1 MQSRGK
7 IKPFAAWILVLLIA
21 VSCLPVSAMG
31 EAAGDPEEGI
41 RIEVL
46 PEETAENNNEQTS
59 EGTSPDRTDNE
70 INEPLGADDC
80 IDSGEENLSA
90 KDQQDSI
97 PASEETLPDSG
108 FTEDEIPEEDLPGS
122 DNEPPAEDESPEQ
135 VNQEE
140 SSPATAESDS
150 TLSDESSEPSEQSTD
165 ESSPEADS
173 TPTESAVPEQSSEST
188 ETENLSLQAAIEKYG
203 HVYVMTTRPAR
214 IFESPALKADTLI
227 YTADSASSLLL
238 ATFYTAHD
246 TVVIWF
252 LDEDEN
258 VVNGFI
264 SAKDVDSH
272 YLLDEDIRLIG
283 YIPAGEGATAI
294 GIMKLFIADGA
305 YAAAEEAPVTEP
317 VEESENEEP
326 LPYDETYQEET
337 PYIIPEEEIESD
349 QNDLPDESGLT
360 SEEEKPPFDP
370 DEPMI
375 DETSPDLPDDETES
389 VIPDIVPEDSADG
402 DKQLPETEEPDNDP
416 SDLIGSFVQV
426 TAETRAFS
434 TMNPDAAEKEY
445 TDQYLGHFVK
455 EAAVQILSVD
465 HDENGSTWY
474 QVRYLYGD
482 VSPIGKL
489 RWSDHG
495 SVWILQ
501 AETEE
506 SDKSSCT
513 LTDYAYTREYLQ
525 KIRSSGR
532 KLMRATPMNG
542 FTLKNINGPIG
553 PFYTGQTGLHGSTG
567 HSNYPQLARSAAHGL
582 IYATPHYLEGTII
595 YCLEQRQ
602 PGPGENAYTSTGP
615 YELIDMYTF
624 ANDPSSGGV
633 TGVQFSESTMH
644 ALGWVLRH
652 TYPFMVLDRDD
663 TYNEPWSRVA
673 GQFAIREVIKQLEG
687 AQYVESFWKMEDFYS
702 FTGGAPEVYLTY
714 ARWLAENGIAR
725 AGITGDI
732 YASDQSVS
740 LAGDHYVGWVTFTTD
755 ADLIRIPIEYGP
767 ITGNSAGS
775 DGTFYYLKSGDTI
788 YVESAESSFTIT
800 MESISSTSEEAF
812 FLVGV
817 PTTYIQKLLIPLE
830 GTPYPL
836 KSGSLPFELNLG
848 AIRVIKQSADGILL
862 AGTEFE
868 LLDRSGN
875 HVAVSISDDSGAATF
890 SGLSPGNYIVVE
902 TDPPQGFKLSENTF
916 QNVTVT
922 AGVTAEVT
930 YVNQPIL
937 GRIRIIKTDTVT
949 EQPLPGATF
958 TITQLSGPDSYY
970 TEETDMI
977 SVTVTTDA
985 QGIAETGLLPWG
997 EYEITETGVLDG
1009 YIDSGFTATVW
1020 IN

>member
-1 MQSRGK
+1 MQARGK
-7 IKPFAAWILVLLIA
+7 IKPFAAWILILILT
-21 VSCLPVSAMG
+21 VSLMPVSAIG
-31 EAAGDPEEGI
+31 EAIEEPDEGI
-41 RIEVL
+41 RIEVI
-46 PEETAENNNEQTS
+46 PDETAESVTE
-59 EGTSPDRTDNE
+59 E
-70 INEPLGADDC
+70 ITE
-80 IDSGEENLSA
+80 S
-90 KDQQDSI
+90 SI
-97 PASEETLPDSG
+97 PGETDTVHETDTDAENSIENEAESPSAEEPKDSAVTPEESMPD
-108 FTEDEIPEEDLPGS
+108 TPEEDLPGTE
-122 DNEPPAEDESPEQ
+122 NEPVIQDESQEPI
-135 VNQEE
+135 NQEE
-140 SSPATAESDS
+140 INQDNDKSDGAQPDGSTEQPIDEVIPESDPGTAESS
-150 TLSDESSEPSEQSTD
+150 ESGSSSEDQESEK
-165 ESSPEADS
+165 
-173 TPTESAVPEQSSEST
+173 
-188 ETENLSLQAAIEKYG
+188 LSLKEAIEKYG
-203 HVYVMTTRPAR
+203 YVYVMTTRPAR

-246 TVVIWF
+246 TVVVWF

-264 SAKDVDSH
+264 SAKDLDSH
-272 YLLDEDIRLIG
+272 YLLDEDVRPID
-283 YIPAGEGATAI
+283 YIPSGEGSTAI
-294 GIMKLFIADGA
+294 GTMKLFVAAGT
-305 YAAAEEAPVTEP
+305 YAVAEEDVFAEP
-317 VEESENEEP
+317 VETSESEEP
-326 LPYDETYQEET
+326 LPYDEPYQEET
-337 PYIIPEEEIESD
+337 
-349 QNDLPDESGLT
+349 
-360 SEEEKPPFDP
+360 
-370 DEPMI
+370 
-375 DETSPDLPDDETES
+375 
-389 VIPDIVPEDSADG
+389 PDIVPEDEIESEQDDLPDEPSPDVPDDKTEPVDPDMIPEDSTDG
-402 DKQLPETEEPDNDP
+402 DEQPTEAES
-416 SDLIGSFVQV
+416 SDDLSDMIGSYVRV
-426 TAETRAFS
+426 TTKTRAFS
-434 TMNPDAAEKEY
+434 TMDPDAAENEY

-465 HDENGSTWY
+465 HDENENTWY
-474 QVRYLYGD
+474 QVRYLYGN
-482 VSPIGKL
+482 VSPNGKL

-495 SVWILQ
+495 SVWVLQ
-501 AETEE
+501 TETEE
-506 SDKSSCT
+506 SDKDSCT
-513 LTDYAYTREYLQ
+513 LTDYAYTKEYLQ
-525 KIRSSGR
+525 KSRSSRR
-532 KLMRATPMNG
+532 KLMNASPMNG

-553 PFYTGQTGLHGSTG
+553 PFYTGQTGVHGSTG

-624 ANDPSSGGV
+624 ANDPSYGGV
-633 TGVQFSESTMH
+633 TGVRFSESTMH

-663 TYNEPWSRVA
+663 AYNEPWSRVA

-687 AQYVESFWKMEDFYS
+687 PQYVESFWEMENFYS
-702 FTGGAPEVYLTY
+702 FTGGAPAVYLTY

-740 LAGDHYVGWVTFTTD
+740 LAGDHYVGSVTLTTD

-848 AIRVIKQSADGILL
+848 AIRIIKQSADGMLL

-868 LLDRSGN
+868 LLDQSGN

-930 YVNQPIL
+930 YVNKPIL
-937 GRIRIIKTDTVT
+937 GRIRIIKTDTVK
-949 EQPLPGATF
+949 E
-958 TITQLSGPDSYY
+958 
-970 TEETDMI
+970 
-977 SVTVTTDA
+977 
-985 QGIAETGLLPWG
+985 
-997 EYEITETGVLDG
+997 
-1009 YIDSGFTATVW
+1009 
-1020 IN
+1020 

>member
-1 MQSRGK
+1 MQARGK
-7 IKPFAAWILVLLIA
+7 IKPFAAWILILILT
-21 VSCLPVSAMG
+21 VSLMPVSAIG
-31 EAAGDPEEGI
+31 EAIEEPDEGI
-41 RIEVL
+41 RIEVI
-46 PEETAENNNEQTS
+46 PDETAESVTEEITESSIPGETDTVHETDTDAENSIENEA
-59 EGTSPDRTDNE
+59 ESPSAEEPKDSAVTPEESMPDTTE
-70 INEPLGADDC
+70 NEPV
-80 IDSGEENLSA
+80 I
-90 KDQQDSI
+90 Q
-97 PASEETLPDSG
+97 
-108 FTEDEIPEEDLPGS
+108 
-122 DNEPPAEDESPEQ
+122 DESQEPI
-135 VNQEE
+135 NQEE
-140 SSPATAESDS
+140 INQDNDKSDGAQPDGSTEQPIDEVIPESDPGTAESS
-150 TLSDESSEPSEQSTD
+150 ESGSSSEDQESEK
-165 ESSPEADS
+165 
-173 TPTESAVPEQSSEST
+173 
-188 ETENLSLQAAIEKYG
+188 LSLKEAIEKYG
-203 HVYVMTTRPAR
+203 YVYVMTTRPAR

-246 TVVIWF
+246 TVVVWF

-264 SAKDVDSH
+264 SAKDLDSH
-272 YLLDEDIRLIG
+272 YLLDEDVRPID
-283 YIPAGEGATAI
+283 YIPSGEGSTAI
-294 GIMKLFIADGA
+294 GTMKLFVAAGT
-305 YAAAEEAPVTEP
+305 YAVAEEDVFAEP
-317 VEESENEEP
+317 VETSESEEP
-326 LPYDETYQEET
+326 LPYDEPYQEET
-337 PYIIPEEEIESD
+337 
-349 QNDLPDESGLT
+349 
-360 SEEEKPPFDP
+360 
-370 DEPMI
+370 
-375 DETSPDLPDDETES
+375 
-389 VIPDIVPEDSADG
+389 PDIVPEDEIESEQDDLPDEPSPDVPDDKTEPVDPDMIPEDSTDG
-402 DKQLPETEEPDNDP
+402 DEQPTEAES
-416 SDLIGSFVQV
+416 SDDLSDMIGSYVRV
-426 TAETRAFS
+426 TTKTRAFS
-434 TMNPDAAEKEY
+434 TMDPDAAENEY

-465 HDENGSTWY
+465 HDENENTWY
-474 QVRYLYGD
+474 QVRYLYGN
-482 VSPIGKL
+482 VSPNGKL

-495 SVWILQ
+495 SVWVLQ
-501 AETEE
+501 TETEE
-506 SDKSSCT
+506 SDKDSCT
-513 LTDYAYTREYLQ
+513 LTDYAYTKEYLQ
-525 KIRSSGR
+525 KSRSSRR
-532 KLMRATPMNG
+532 KLMNASPMNG

-553 PFYTGQTGLHGSTG
+553 PFYTGQTGVHGSTG

-624 ANDPSSGGV
+624 ANDPSYGGV
-633 TGVQFSESTMH
+633 TGVRFSESTMH

-663 TYNEPWSRVA
+663 AYNEPWSRVA

-687 AQYVESFWKMEDFYS
+687 PQYVESFWEMENFYS
-702 FTGGAPEVYLTY
+702 FTGGAPAVYLTY

-740 LAGDHYVGWVTFTTD
+740 LAGDHYVGSVTLTTD

-848 AIRVIKQSADGILL
+848 AIRVIKQSADGMLL

-868 LLDRSGN
+868 LLDQSGN

-930 YVNQPIL
+930 YVNKPIL

-958 TITQLSGPDSYY
+958 TITQLSGPGSYY

-977 SVTVTTDA
+977 SVTVITDA

-997 EYEITETGVLDG
+997 EYEITETGVPDG

>member
-1 MQSRGK
+1 MQARGK
-7 IKPFAAWILVLLIA
+7 IKPFAAWILILILT
-21 VSCLPVSAMG
+21 VSLMPVSAMG
-31 EAAGDPEEGI
+31 EAIEEPDEGI
-41 RIEVL
+41 RIEVI
-46 PEETAENNNEQTS
+46 PDETAEAVTE
-59 EGTSPDRTDNE
+59 E
-70 INEPLGADDC
+70 ITE
-80 IDSGEENLSA
+80 S
-90 KDQQDSI
+90 SI
-97 PASEETLPDSG
+97 PDETDTVHETDTNAGNSIESEAESPSAEEPKDSAVTPEESMPDTGFLDDEASDEDLSGTENETFDQDGEQS
-108 FTEDEIPEEDLPGS
+108 DESAEQPIDEVIPES
-122 DNEPPAEDESPEQ
+122 DPD
-135 VNQEE
+135 
-140 SSPATAESDS
+140 TAESTES
-150 TLSDESSEPSEQSTD
+150 VPLSERPENETLSLK
-165 ESSPEADS
+165 EA
-173 TPTESAVPEQSSEST
+173 V
-188 ETENLSLQAAIEKYG
+188 EKHG

-214 IFESPALKADTLI
+214 IFESPALKADTLF

-246 TVVIWF
+246 TVVVWF

-264 SAKDVDSH
+264 NAKDLDSH
-272 YLLDEDIRLIG
+272 YLLDEDIRPID
-283 YIPAGEGATAI
+283 YIPSGEGSTAI
-294 GIMKLFIADGA
+294 GTMKLFVAAGT
-305 YAAAEEAPVTEP
+305 YAAAKEDDFAEP
-317 VEESENEEP
+317 VETSESEEP
-326 LPYDETYQEET
+326 LPYDEPYQEET
-337 PYIIPEEEIESD
+337 PDIVSEDEIEDEIESEQNDLNDKPGLTPEEENPLFDTDETIIDEPSQD
-349 QNDLPDESGLT
+349 APDDAT
-360 SEEEKPPFDP
+360 APVDP
-370 DEPMI
+370 DMI
-375 DETSPDLPDDETES
+375 
-389 VIPDIVPEDSADG
+389 PEDSADE
-402 DKQLPETEEPDNDP
+402 DEQLPETAEPNDNP
-416 SDLIGSFVQV
+416 SDMIESYVRV
-426 TAETRAFS
+426 TSKTRAFS
-434 TMNPDAAEKEY
+434 VMDPDAAENEY

-455 EAAVQILSVD
+455 EAAVQIQAVD
-465 HDENGSTWY
+465 HDENGNIWY

-482 VSPIGKL
+482 VSPNGKL

-495 SVWILQ
+495 NVWVLQ
-501 AETEE
+501 TETEE
-506 SDKSSCT
+506 SDKDSCT
-513 LTDYAYTREYLQ
+513 LTDYAYTKEYLQ
-525 KIRSSGR
+525 KSRSSRR
-532 KLMRATPMNG
+532 KLMNASPMNG
-542 FTLKNINGPIG
+542 FTLKNINGLIG
-553 PFYTGQTGLHGSTG
+553 PFYTGQTGVHGSTG

-624 ANDPSSGGV
+624 ANDLSYGGV
-633 TGVQFSESTMH
+633 TGVRFSESTMH

-740 LAGDHYVGWVTFTTD
+740 LAGDHYVGSVTLTTD
-755 ADLIRIPIEYGP
+755 ADLIRIPTEFGP

-775 DGTFYYLKSGDTI
+775 DETFYYLKSGDTI

-836 KSGSLPFELNLG
+836 KSGNLPFELNLG
-848 AIRVIKQSADGILL
+848 AIRVIKQSADGMLL

-868 LLDRSGN
+868 LLDQSGN
-875 HVAVSISDDSGAATF
+875 HVAVSITDDSGAATF

-930 YVNQPIL
+930 YVNQPVL

-970 TEETDMI
+970 IEETDMI

-997 EYEITETGVLDG
+997 EYEITETGVPDG